1 MTDVLSHIKKNH
13 IFSRTIALIIGCFA
27 MTFVY
32 NAFLVPNNI
41 ATGGASGLAIII
53 KELTG
58 LNTTVFIN
66 GANVVLVSLSFM
78 FLGKKKTLEQ
88 LLGCIVYLIMLNIT
102 EPIAR
107 SINMIIPSD
116 MLMIIIVSVVWG
128 ISNGLIFRAGFSTG
142 GTDFLSQ
149 IFADKFHI
157 PVTRASLVI
166 QVLVLTSSL
175 FVSNISRVM
184 MAIFIIYVSN
194 KITNIVLFGQS
205 TSKLVYVV
213 SKKSEAIEDYIMNDI
228 KTGSTEIKV
237 HGGKL
242 GRNQQMLMCVVH
254 NYQYEK
260 FKNIVHSFDPD
271 AFMMS
276 NSCYEVSGGIKYKF
290 LPF

>member
-1 MTDVLSHIKKNH
+1 MTDVLSHIKNNH
-13 IFSRTIALIIGCFA
+13 IFSRTIALIIGCFV

-32 NAFLVPNNI
+32 NEFLVPNNI
-41 ATGGASGLAIII
+41 ATGGASGLAIIV

-78 FLGKKKTLEQ
+78 FLGKRRTIEQ
-88 LLGCIVYLIMLNIT
+88 LFGCIVYLIMLNVT

-107 SINMIIPSD
+107 SVKIAIPSD
-116 MLMIIIVSVVWG
+116 MLMIIIVSVAWG
-128 ISNGLIFRAGFSTG
+128 VSNGLIFRAGFSTG

-149 IFADKFHI
+149 IFSDKFHVPI
-157 PVTRASLVI
+157 TKASLVI
-166 QVLVLTSSL
+166 QVLILTCSL
-175 FVSNISRVM
+175 FVSNISRVL

-213 SKKSEAIEDYIMNDI
+213 SKKNDAIEDYIMNEI
-228 KTGSTEIKV
+228 KTGATEVKV
-237 HGGKL
+237 RGGKL

-254 NYQYEK
+254 NHQYEK
-260 FKNIVHSFDPD
+260 FKSIVHSFDPS